1 MSEKHVFSR
10 AFITNWD
17 FFCRA
22 VRGVAGGCV
31 PSLSP
36 VCPQIS
42 SWFWVSVAAA
52 RAYPTTGPSGKENGG
67 ALVKQL
73 VDLQE
78 QILRKLE

>member
-31 PSLSP
+31 PRLSP
-36 VCPQIS
+36 NFIS
-42 SWFWVSVAAA
+42 VFGVGGNSKLLPHHRAA
-52 RAYPTTGPSGKENGG
+52 G
-67 ALVKQL
+67 
-73 VDLQE
+73 QE
-78 QILRKLE
+78 K

>member
-17 FFCRA
+17 FVCRA

-31 PSLSP
+31 PRLSP

-52 RAYPTTGPSGKENGG
+52 RAYPTTGPPGKENGG
-67 ALVKQL
+67 GMSSRLV
-73 VDLQE
+73 
-78 QILRKLE
+78 